1 MRLFLLILLIFTDMK
16 NIEVFCVNTG
26 TTEFFSLGTTLTE
39 IARIMQIKLEG
50 TICGAYVNHRV
61 KPMDFELVKPKQ
73 IEFFDYSN
81 RDGQRIYL
89 RTLSFILYAAVKNL
103 WPDARLKI
111 DHAIAKGYYCSL
123 EELDQPLTEEDIWQ
137 IKEEMNSIISQDL
150 PVKRMAMLS
159 EKAVQLFEQ
168 EGLTRK
174 AELFNAYGRLYAPI
188 FELAGHVNFFYGH
201 QLTSTGPVARF
212 GLEKYYD
219 GILLRFPKQNN
230 FNELEPA
237 IEQDK
242 LFGIF
247 REHKQRASLLGV
259 NDISHLNQ
267 ITTRGDAGNVIKVS
281 EALHEKKIAEIAT
294 VITEKHDKIN
304 IILIAGPSSSGK
316 TTFSKRLS
324 VQLAV
329 NGLHAIQISL
339 DDFFVDRQ
347 HTPLDEHGELD
358 FESLQAIDV
367 VFFNQLLVKLLQG
380 EQVELPRF
388 DFQSGERVFKGDLL
402 KMEKDNI
409 LIIEGIHGLNPDLI
423 PMIDPETTY
432 KIFISAL
439 TQISFDEHTYVPTTD
454 NRLLRRMIRDAKYR
468 GYSASKTIQRWP
480 SVRRGEEKHIF
491 PFQENADIMF
501 NSALV
506 YELAVLKRSANT
518 LLKSVKENEPEYA
531 EAVRLLIF
539 ISYFN
544 SIPET
549 EIPPTSVLREFLGGS
564 SFDY

>member
-1 MRLFLLILLIFTDMK
+1 MK

-39 IARIMQIKLEG
+39 IAQIMQIKLEG

-73 IEFFDYSN
+73 IEFIDYSN

-111 DHAIAKGYYCSL
+111 DHAISKGYYCSL
-123 EELDQPLTEEDIWQ
+123 EELDHQLTEEDIWQ
-137 IKEEMNSIISQDL
+137 ISEEMNSIISQDL
-150 PVKRMAMLS
+150 PVTRMAKLT
-159 EKAVQLFEQ
+159 EKAVRLFEQ
-168 EGLTRK
+168 EGLFRK

-188 FELAGHVNFFYGH
+188 FELAGHFNFFYGH
-201 QLTSTGPVARF
+201 QLTSTGPVTRF

-247 REHKQRASLLGV
+247 REHKQRANLLGV

-267 ITTRGDAGNVIKVS
+267 IITRGDAGNVIKVS

-367 VFFNQLLVKLLQG
+367 VFFNQLLVKLLHG

-423 PMIDPETTY
+423 PLIDPDTTF

-506 YELAVLKRSANT
+506 YELAVLKRYANT

-539 ISYFN
+539 ISYFY
-544 SIPET
+544 SIPEA

>member
-1 MRLFLLILLIFTDMK
+1 MK
-16 NIEVFCVNTG
+16 DIEIYCVNTG
-26 TTEFFSLGTTLTE
+26 TSDVFPLGTTLSE
-39 IARIMQIKLEG
+39 IAKKMGISLAG
-50 TICGAYVNHRV
+50 TICGAYVNNRV

-73 IEFFDYSN
+73 INFFDYSN

-89 RTLSFILYAAVKNL
+89 RSLSFIFYAAVKNL
-103 WPDARLKI
+103 WPEAKLKI
-111 DHAIAKGYYCSL
+111 DHAISKGAYCSI
-123 EELDQPLTEEDIWQ
+123 EELDHPISEEDIWMV
-137 IKEEMNSIISQDL
+137 KEEMNSLIQQDL
-150 PVKRMAMLS
+150 PIHRNAMLT
-159 EKAVQLFEQ
+159 EKAIELYNQ
-168 EGLTRK
+168 EGLARK

-188 FELAGHVNFFYGH
+188 FELGGHFNFFYGH
-201 QLTSTGPVARF
+201 QLISTGQVTKF

-219 GILLRFPKQNN
+219 GLLLRFPKPGKMD
-230 FNELEPA
+230 ELEPA

-247 REHKQRASLLGV
+247 REHKHRANILGV

-267 ITTRGDAGNVIKVS
+267 MTARGEAGDVIKVS

-294 VITEKHDKIN
+294 IITEKRDKVN
-304 IILIAGPSSSGK
+304 LVLIAGPSSSGK

-339 DDFFVDRQ
+339 DDFFVDRD
-347 HTPLDEHGELD
+347 HTPLDEHGALD
-358 FESLQAIDV
+358 FEALEAIDIK
-367 VFFNQLLVKLLQG
+367 FFNTILLQLLNG
-380 EQVELPRF
+380 EKVEMPNF
-388 DFQSGERVFKGDLL
+388 NFQSGERTFKGESLQ
-402 KMEKDNI
+402 MAKDQI
-409 LIIEGIHGLNPDLI
+409 LIVEGIHGLNPGLV
-423 PMIDPETTY
+423 PMIEPGKCF

-439 TQISFDEHTYVPTTD
+439 TQISVDEHTYVPTTD
-454 NRLLRRMIRDAKYR
+454 NRLLRRMVRDAKYR

-491 PFQENADIMF
+491 PYQENADIMF

-506 YELAVLKRSANT
+506 YELAVLKRYANP
-518 LLKSVKENEPEYA
+518 LLKSVKENEEEYS

-544 SIPET
+544 FIPEN